1 MSLWGLNREVY
12 DGNVML
18 LLLRRNTRSTFAI
31 AVNSF
36 LFLAKVRACSHKHTI
51 HTRTDTD
58 KKTLDFYFYFFP
70 VRRASFFRRFFFF
83 FYLLY
88 YISSEVEPTS
98 PHENSQRNVCACIT
112 I

>member
-58 KKTLDFYFYFFP
+58 KKTLDFYFIFFLLDEHL
-70 VRRASFFRRFFFF
+70 FFGGFFFF
-83 FYLLY
+83 ICYTTFPLKLNLLLLTK
-88 YISSEVEPTS
+88 IANEMSV
-98 PHENSQRNVCACIT
+98 RV
-112 I
+112 